1 MAFTL
6 FERSR
11 HKAKPVNLYLFTY
24 GDGPKS
30 FYAYTDAEQEIVFG
44 IDGVGDPIAYQ
55 PVPIDRGTYTSSGT
69 LDKSTIEV
77 KIPQNLPL
85 AELFRVYPPSQVVTL
100 IIRQGH
106 LSDPDNQ
113 FLVCW
118 SGRVLSCS
126 REDNEAKLSCEPIST
141 TMKRPGLRRPYQYGC
156 PHVLYGP
163 ECRANKAAATTTV
176 TPISFTGGV
185 MVMPNGWDTSARKL
199 KYIGGMVQWTS
210 TNGDTVLRTIL
221 QVDGDGHNT
230 LTLSGTIDT
239 LAEGAP
245 VNVILGCNHQA
256 GVGPQ
261 PNGDC
266 YPLHN
271 NIHNFGGQMWIPMK
285 NPIGLRN
292 QYW

>member
-1 MAFTL
+1 MAFTI
-6 FERSR
+6 FESSR
-11 HKAKPVNLYLFTY
+11 NKAKPVNLYLFTY
-24 GDGPKS
+24 GDGPGS
-30 FYAYTDAEQEIVFG
+30 FYAYTDAEQAVVFEG
-44 IDGVGDPIAYQ
+44 LVYQ
-55 PVPIDRGTYTSSGT
+55 PVPIDRGNYTSSGT
-69 LDKSTIEV
+69 LGKSTIEIR
-77 KIPQNLPL
+77 IPQSLPL

-100 IIRQGH
+100 FIRQGH
-106 LSDPDNQ
+106 LNDPHNQ

-141 TMKRPGLRRPYQYGC
+141 TIKRPGLRRPFQYGC

-163 ECRANKAAATTTV
+163 ECRANKNAATTTV
-176 TPISFTGGV
+176 VPASFSGTI
-185 MVMPNGWDTSARKL
+185 MVMPNSWATSDRKS
-199 KYIGGMVQWTS
+199 KYLGGMVQYIS
-210 TNGDTVLRTIL
+210 TGGDTVLRTIL
-221 QVDGDGHNT
+221 RVGGTGDNS
-230 LTLSGTIDT
+230 LTLGGAITG
-239 LAEGAP
+239 LAAGSP

-271 NIHNFGGQMWIPMK
+271 NIHNFGGQMWIPTK

-292 QYW
+292 QYY